1 MRTIGLIG
9 GMSWESSLEYYR
21 LINQGVKQRLG
32 GFHSARCLMYS
43 VDFAEVEQMQS
54 SGAWDDATALMIDA
68 AQRLERGGA
77 DCIVICTNTMHLMA
91 PQVEAAVSLPLLHI
105 VDSTAQAIC
114 AQGIQQVALLGTGF
128 TMQQP
133 FYRERLESHGLEVMI
148 PLEAERE
155 IIHRVI
161 YDELVK
167 GILREESRE
176 AYIRIIERMSR
187 DGAEAVILGCTEIG
201 LLIKPGDVTIPSFD
215 TTALHAQ
222 SAVDFALA

>member
-176 AYIRIIERMSR
+176 AYIRIVERMSR

>member
-176 AYIRIIERMSR
+176 AYIRIIERMYG

-201 LLIKPGDVTIPSFD
+201 LLIKPGDVTIPRFD